1 MSLRCDAIDLL
12 TWATR
17 SDRTSRYAP
26 YGNSI
31 QLTLLLVGLSPHSFI
46 SGLLLWRLLL
56 YRDRIIDLTSQ
67 ITTNSRF
74 SHTIEDRRDHN
85 SIIYSYGFGKSCLR
99 INLRRLMTH
108 VQVMLVSGS
117 ERVQLDEML
126 SSLATSD

>member
-17 SDRTSRYAP
+17 NDRTSRYAA

-31 QLTLLLVGLSPHSFI
+31 QVTLLLVGLSPHSFI
-46 SGLLLWRLLL
+46 SGLLLWRLL

-85 SIIYSYGFGKSCLR
+85 SIIYSYGFGKSLLTDQFTPINDSCPDDPRQR
-99 INLRRLMTH
+99 IRK
-108 VQVMLVSGS
+108 SAIG
-117 ERVQLDEML
+117 
-126 SSLATSD
+126 